1 MTQGMAYAEKKLE
14 TGSSKHGATIDSDAI
29 TMYIGFFAICAL
41 VFQCCTVGLSTL
53 PTLSIALQ
61 ALALVFLRMKVA
73 KTKNV
78 RGISVKSLTMQSFV
92 HGLRLCSTT
101 WLKGYIPADETG
113 DFLYQFLD
121 VVVLVVCLQL
131 IYTCLRTHRD
141 TYQAD
146 EDNLEVMPM
155 LLFCFVIGVLIHPDL
170 NDRVLFDTIWATA
183 LYIDVIAMIP
193 QLWMMSKVGQ
203 AVEALTG
210 HYVALI
216 ALSRLMS
223 CIFWYFGFVEL
234 APVDG
239 GANIAGWCV
248 IGAHVLQQLILGDFM
263 FYYFKACVKSCCEF
277 GSCSNMAPIKIVD
290 VEI

>member
-1 MTQGMAYAEKKLE
+1 
-14 TGSSKHGATIDSDAI
+14 
-29 TMYIGFFAICAL
+29 MYLAFFAGCAL
-41 VFQCCTVGLSTL
+41 VFQSCRDVGLSTL

-61 ALALVFLRMKVA
+61 LLALILLRMKVA

-78 RGISVKSLTMQSFV
+78 RGISVKSLTMQAFV

-113 DFLYQFLD
+113 DFLYQMLD

-131 IYTCLRTHRD
+131 IYTCLKTHKQ

-155 LLFCFVIGVLIHPDL
+155 LLFCFVIGVLLHPDL

-210 HYVALI
+210 
-216 ALSRLMS
+216 
-223 CIFWYFGFVEL
+223 
-234 APVDG
+234 
-239 GANIAGWCV
+239 
-248 IGAHVLQQLILGDFM
+248 
-263 FYYFKACVKSCCEF
+263 
-277 GSCSNMAPIKIVD
+277 
-290 VEI
+290 